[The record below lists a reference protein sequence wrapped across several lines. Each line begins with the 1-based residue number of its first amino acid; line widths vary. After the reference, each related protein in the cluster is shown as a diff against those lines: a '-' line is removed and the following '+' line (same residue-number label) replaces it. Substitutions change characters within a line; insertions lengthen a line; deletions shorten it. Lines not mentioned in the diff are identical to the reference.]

1 MTADFIQIE
10 LTQGLITWISPED
23 ADIAGWGW
31 YAKSAGSKE
40 FPSYYA
46 MYSSSMG
53 GVKVEYYLHDLIWSR
68 MMDADVPHG
77 FLVDHINRDKLDNR
91 RLNLRL
97 ATKSQNEQNKTKR
110 RANTTSRFKGV
121 VKMSGR
127 KKCWRATL
135 TEEGYNI
142 HIGTFYSEKEAAI
155 AYNQAAY
162 ERWGEFA
169 VLNDVNDVVRS
180 EDKEPE
186 EELIKYKARYERK
199 KHGKPRTDPN
209 TTWRQRAC
217 TGKPK
222 GRPRKD
228 PEGRLAHDLRKTG
241 KPPGP
246 PIKYPRSKEALKKAK
261 QREKQRERTRTGS
274 DRTED

>member
-1 MTADFIQIE
+1 MTDKEDYIVIP
-10 LTQGLITWISPED
+10 LTQGLIAWISLED

-31 YAKSAGSKE
+31 YAKAAGSKK
-40 FPSYYA
+40 FPAFYA
-46 MYSSSMG
+46 MYSSSAG
-53 GVKVEYYLHDLIWSR
+53 GLKVEYYLHDLIWSR
-68 MMDADVPHG
+68 AFDTDVPHG

-110 RANTTSRFKGV
+110 RSNTTSRYKGV

-169 VLNDVNDVVRS
+169 VMNDVNEVVRS
-180 EDKEPE
+180 EDKEPA
-186 EELIKYKARYERK
+186 EELIKYKKRYERK
-199 KHGKPRTDPN
+199 KHGHPRNNPN
-209 TTWRQRAC
+209 ATLAELRK
-217 TGKPK
+217 TGRPV
-222 GRPRKD
+222 GRPRKNPD
-228 PEGRLAHDLRKTG
+228 ALQKDLRATG
-241 KPPGP
+241 KPPGR
-246 PIKYPRSKEALKKAK
+246 PIKWPRSKAALKKAK
-261 QREKQRERTRTGS
+261 YRAKLRERNN
-274 DRTED
+274 DNL